1 MLKNRENT
9 VGFNDL
15 FILRK
20 NLRYPLLQC
29 FGRTQI
35 VYIYCIYIYIYT
47 QHTSPKFKI
56 DTENINA
63 WMEKYIFQP
72 KHHFFAIHSSIFGLK
87 LCNLILSPKK
97 QLHSD
102 VFLPPNPLGD
112 TGRSAGR
119 LITPRKELSDL
130 QNLDWFFGSNLP
142 KHKLGVFFVWN
153 LKWKLDGRVF
163 RLHNFLEGQKRP
175 PSIFIVC
182 VILSSW
188 FLAVLP
194 IKHFGALT
202 PW

>member
-35 VYIYCIYIYIYT
+35 VYIYCIYIYI
-47 QHTSPKFKI
+47 HTTYIPEI
-56 DTENINA
+56 QDRYR
-63 WMEKYIFQP
+63 KYQRLNGEV
-72 KHHFFAIHSSIFGLK
+72 HFPTKASFFCYPFFNFWLK

-102 VFLPPNPLGD
+102 VSLPRPNPLGD

-130 QNLDWFFGSNLP
+130 QNLD
-142 KHKLGVFFVWN
+142 
-153 LKWKLDGRVF
+153 
-163 RLHNFLEGQKRP
+163 
-175 PSIFIVC
+175 
-182 VILSSW
+182 
-188 FLAVLP
+188 
-194 IKHFGALT
+194 
-202 PW
+202 

>member
-20 NLRYPLLQC
+20 NHRYPLLQC

-35 VYIYCIYIYIYT
+35 VYIYCIYIYI

-72 KHHFFAIHSSIFGLK
+72 KHHFFCYPFFNFWLK

-102 VFLPPNPLGD
+102 VSLPRPNLLGD

-130 QNLDWFFGSNLP
+130 QNLDWFF
-142 KHKLGVFFVWN
+142 LGRIYQKNTNWVFFCLN
-153 LKWKLDGRVF
+153 LK
-163 RLHNFLEGQKRP
+163 
-175 PSIFIVC
+175 
-182 VILSSW
+182 
-188 FLAVLP
+188 
-194 IKHFGALT
+194 
-202 PW
+202 